1 LHPLKSSAFHGALLR
16 QLAVG
21 TSPSWISAKNH
32 LRLPVMHAASQ
43 IEHEQETINAF
54 VSRDKQERFL
64 TFLSKPK
71 TRKKLTQELASFTWF
86 DLRFATSIPWKVDPN
101 LGLWQRHLQ
110 GIENVHRLLKSKGAG
125 KTCWAIS
132 ADTDLD
138 GKELELES
146 VLEIVFDSDTGTIL
160 SCIPG
165 RLGLYSGEDEKL
177 LLVR

>member
-1 LHPLKSSAFHGALLR
+1 M
-16 QLAVG
+16 G
-21 TSPSWISAKNH
+21 TG
-32 LRLPVMHAASQ
+32 SQ
-43 IEHEQETINAF
+43 VEHEQATIKAF

-86 DLRFATSIPWKVDPN
+86 DPRFATAIPWKVDPN

-110 GIENVHRLLKSKGAG
+110 GIDNVHRLLKSKGAG
-125 KTCWAIS
+125 KTCWAMS
-132 ADTDLD
+132 ADADLD

-146 VLEIVFDSDTGTIL
+146 VLERVFDSDTGTIL
-160 SCIPG
+160 SCLPG

-177 LLVR
+177 LLAR